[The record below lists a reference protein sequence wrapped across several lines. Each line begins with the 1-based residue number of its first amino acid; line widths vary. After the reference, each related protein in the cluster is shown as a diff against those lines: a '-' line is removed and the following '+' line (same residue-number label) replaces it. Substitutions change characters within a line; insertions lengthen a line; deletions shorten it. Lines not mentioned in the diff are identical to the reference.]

1 MFTQENIQNG
11 KPLLMPVLLPHK
23 QQDLL
28 ARLHMLYT
36 RQPHRQFRRGKLL
49 ELLHQLNLVEMAY
62 CLAMINARFLSPD
75 IGKINDLIKFVSS

>member
-11 KPLLMPVLLPHK
+11 KPLLIPILLPHK

-36 RQPHRQFRRGKLL
+36 RQPHR
-49 ELLHQLNLVEMAY
+49 
-62 CLAMINARFLSPD
+62 
-75 IGKINDLIKFVSS
+75 